1 MVYNILICGSHS
13 FVSDGIIQKILS
25 SGFNYDMFSRG
36 NESRNGDRVYGKYI
50 NIASNKFLNDNY
62 DIIINFAVLKD
73 DTVENNIRYIKSLLK
88 LCTEKKVK
96 KLIHF
101 STIMNY
107 DYHLSHVNE
116 DTDIETLDE
125 TSKKGYAEIKI
136 AVDNYLL
143 SVKDTLP
150 FELVM
155 IRPGYVLADNRPC
168 PFIKP
173 LPCGFAVIKGNKK
186 SKQPIVRR
194 EDIHEALIKIINKE
208 NNDAVYH
215 LFPNDKMTKYRYAK
229 QLGYKHI
236 IVMPK
241 FIFKCIPYLLTKI
254 GVMPKSLYSRFDG
267 MYIESDFS
275 SERTEDKLNLKFN

>member
-1 MVYNILICGSHS
+1 MIRALLCGASS
-13 FVSDGIIQKILS
+13 FVANGFEDVTKNVEILTET
-25 SGFNYDMFSRG
+25 FSRG
-36 NESRNGDRVYGKYI
+36 NESRNGDRICGKYI

-62 DIIINFAVLKD
+62 DIVINFAVLKD

-88 LCTEKKVK
+88 LCAEKKVK

-107 DYHLSHVNE
+107 DYNLTNVTE
-116 DTDIETLDE
+116 DANIETLDK

-150 FELVM
+150 FELIMV
-155 IRPGYVLADNRPC
+155 RPGYVLADNRPC

-194 EDIHEALIKIINKE
+194 EDIHEALIKIINTE

-229 QLGYKHI
+229 LLGYKHI

-241 FIFKCIPYLLTKI
+241 LIFRSIPHLLTKLGI
-254 GVMPKSLYSRFDG
+254 ISKSLYSRFDG

-275 SERTEDKLNLKFN
+275 SERTEEKLNIKFN

>member
-1 MVYNILICGSHS
+1 MIRILLCGASS
-13 FVSDGIIQKILS
+13 FVANGFEDVMKNMGFVSDT
-25 SGFNYDMFSRG
+25 FSRG
-36 NESRNGDRVYGKYI
+36 NESRNGDIVYGKYI

-62 DIIINFAVLKD
+62 DIVINFAVLKN

-88 LCTEKKVK
+88 LCAEKKVK

-107 DYHLSHVNE
+107 DYHLTNVTENVN
-116 DTDIETLDE
+116 IETLDK

-143 SVKDTLP
+143 SVKDALP
-150 FELVM
+150 FELIMV
-155 IRPGYVLADNRPC
+155 RPGYVLADNRPC

-194 EDIHEALIKIINKE
+194 EDIHEALIKIINIE
-208 NNDAVYH
+208 NNDTVYH

-229 QLGYKHI
+229 QLGYKHLL
-236 IVMPK
+236 VMPK
-241 FIFKCIPYLLTKI
+241 FIFKCIPHLLTKI
-254 GVMPKSLYSRFDG
+254 GVLPKSLYSRFDG

-275 SERTEDKLNLKFN
+275 SERTEEKLNIKFN

>member
-1 MVYNILICGSHS
+1 MIRILLCGASS
-13 FVSDGIIQKILS
+13 FVANGFEDVMKNMGFVSDT
-25 SGFNYDMFSRG
+25 FSRG
-36 NESRNGDRVYGKYI
+36 TESRNGDIVYGKYI

-62 DIIINFAVLKD
+62 DIVINFAVLKD

-88 LCTEKKVK
+88 LCAEKKVK

-107 DYHLSHVNE
+107 DYNLTNVTE
-116 DTDIETLDE
+116 DANIETLDK

-150 FELVM
+150 FELIMV
-155 IRPGYVLADNRPC
+155 RPGYVLADNRPC

-194 EDIHEALIKIINKE
+194 EDIHEALIKIINTE
-208 NNDAVYH
+208 NNDTVYH

-229 QLGYKHI
+229 QLGYKHLL
-236 IVMPK
+236 VMPK
-241 FIFKCIPYLLTKI
+241 LIFRSIPHLLTKLGI
-254 GVMPKSLYSRFDG
+254 ISKSLYSRFDG

-275 SERTEDKLNLKFN
+275 SERTEEKLNIKFN

>member
-1 MVYNILICGSHS
+1 MIRALLCGASS
-13 FVSDGIIQKILS
+13 FVANGFEDVTKNVEILTET
-25 SGFNYDMFSRG
+25 FSRG
-36 NESRNGDRVYGKYI
+36 NESRNGDRICGKYI

-62 DIIINFAVLKD
+62 DIVINFAVLKN

-88 LCTEKKVK
+88 LCAEKKVK

-107 DYHLSHVNE
+107 DYHLTNVTENAN
-116 DTDIETLDE
+116 IETLDK

-150 FELVM
+150 FELIMV
-155 IRPGYVLADNRPC
+155 RPGYVLADNRPC

-194 EDIHEALIKIINKE
+194 EDIHEALIKIINTE
-208 NNDAVYH
+208 NNDVVYH

-229 QLGYKHI
+229 LLGYKHI

-241 FIFKCIPYLLTKI
+241 LIFRSIPHLLTKLGI
-254 GVMPKSLYSRFDG
+254 ISKSLYSRFDG

-275 SERTEDKLNLKFN
+275 SERTEEKLNIKFN

>member
-1 MVYNILICGSHS
+1 MIRILLCGASS
-13 FVSDGIIQKILS
+13 FVANGFEDVMKNMGFVSDT
-25 SGFNYDMFSRG
+25 FSRG
-36 NESRNGDRVYGKYI
+36 TESRNGDIVYGKYI

-62 DIIINFAVLKD
+62 DIVINFAVLKD

-88 LCTEKKVK
+88 LCAEKKVK

-107 DYHLSHVNE
+107 DYNLTNVTE
-116 DTDIETLDE
+116 DANIETLDK

-150 FELVM
+150 FELIMV
-155 IRPGYVLADNRPC
+155 RPGYVLADNRPC

-194 EDIHEALIKIINKE
+194 EDIHEALIKIINTE

-229 QLGYKHI
+229 LLGYKHI

-241 FIFKCIPYLLTKI
+241 LIFRSIPHLLTKLGI
-254 GVMPKSLYSRFDG
+254 ISKSLYSRFDG

-275 SERTEDKLNLKFN
+275 SERTEEKLNIKFN

>member
-1 MVYNILICGSHS
+1 MVSNILICGSHS

-25 SGFNYDMFSRG
+25 SGFNYDTFSRG
-36 NESRNGDRVYGKYI
+36 TESRNGDIVYGKYI

-62 DIIINFAVLKD
+62 DIVINFAVLKD

-88 LCTEKKVK
+88 LCAEKKVK

-107 DYHLSHVNE
+107 DYNLTNVTE
-116 DTDIETLDE
+116 DANIETLDK

-150 FELVM
+150 FELIMV
-155 IRPGYVLADNRPC
+155 RPGYVLADNRPC

-194 EDIHEALIKIINKE
+194 EDIHEALIKIINTE

-229 QLGYKHI
+229 LLGYKHI

-241 FIFKCIPYLLTKI
+241 LIFRSIPHLLTKLGI
-254 GVMPKSLYSRFDG
+254 ISKSLYSRFDG

-275 SERTEDKLNLKFN
+275 SERTEEKLNIKFN